1 MDKIQQN
8 LMEHLTFDGYGKVL
22 DVGCG
27 SGALS
32 IRVAKTYEHAT
43 VQGIDYYGTMWDY
56 SENICKSRCKD

>member
-8 LMEHLTFDGYGKVL
+8 LMEHLTFDGNGKVL

-32 IRVAKTYEHAT
+32 IRVAKTY
-43 VQGIDYYGTMWDY
+43 
-56 SENICKSRCKD
+56 